1 MTRKERLD
9 RIDDAAWLGGW
20 RWLSLARPAVLALLA
35 LLVRVLAPLK

>member
-20 RWLSLARPAVLALLA
+20 RWLSLARPALLA